1 MKNSS
6 STVHR
11 EASSRARE
19 RLAELGHKESS
30 LSQATGLM
38 RAIELEIGAKRNC
51 SPQQWV
57 RRYLTLT
64 NAPIVRP
71 RVANKLKSA
80 IYEPSAQWGINVERA
95 RRAQPSRWTPDSV
108 GNGPERQHGYG
119 RGS

>member
-6 STVHR
+6 STASR

-19 RLAELGHKESS
+19 RLAKLGHDESS
-30 LSQATGLM
+30 LSEATGLM
-38 RAIELEIGAKRNC
+38 RAIEREMGAKRNC
-51 SPQQWV
+51 SPEQWV
-57 RRYLTLT
+57 RRYLTLPD
-64 NAPIVRP
+64 ASVVRP
-71 RVANKLKSA
+71 CVINKLKPT
-80 IYEPSAQWGINVERA
+80 IYEPSAQWRINVERA